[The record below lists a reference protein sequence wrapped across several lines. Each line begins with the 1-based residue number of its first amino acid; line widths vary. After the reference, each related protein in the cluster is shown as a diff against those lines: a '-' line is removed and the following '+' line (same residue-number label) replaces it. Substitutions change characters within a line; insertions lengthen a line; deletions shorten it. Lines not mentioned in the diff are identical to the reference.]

1 MIQKINIFNPFTDK
15 IVKINKFGRTAKR
28 IYKHY
33 IDSGISPDD
42 ILPSNLIYINGK
54 IKKLKTIKNFNNVRR
69 ITYAEVKNTGLGD
82 KYAYDIIKTY
92 KGQTVKLAKKF
103 ISDNIVYESEEIIY
117 LDSSG
122 LSQAFMFLRISSE
135 EHLFSPF
142 NDNLSPNQQAQLLIL
157 SLDKVDA
164 ENVEQYFLDGIS
176 HCVFTPIKNW
186 ALDKKDNCN
195 NNNTVKKYNSIL
207 NKIDKYE
214 NIYNKGVPEKDLV
227 EIVNDLQVS
236 IEIDL
241 PSTLKSDTRFLS
253 FDSQKKPLKK
263 FKFLNTRL
271 NHIELNEINNL
282 SNYIEVNQKELDDIY
297 YKNYDKFIMYKK
309 NRERLTQ
316 VITVDGVYICSNSKY
331 KEAVEYLTNKL
342 ECCKIEYNSNKN
354 LSDYIFDNLN
364 NPYMKSFIDI
374 EFDDEIK
381 PVYNFNHIDIKK
393 AYATCD
399 QCDYYKGYLGKITDF
414 RECNKIMGIGIYTI
428 TDIECNIDIINE
440 LEYLYDGNAY
450 PSPELEYFKSLGIKF
465 NIIGGCWGDCVKF
478 SIPDIMY
485 EKIEGVK
492 HYCRWYGCLMKLDKV
507 NRYQFTCKDI
517 ELAKLNAFNNEDITI
532 RSNGYKE
539 AIIEYPKKYIYH
551 QAHIASFIHGYTR
564 ITMIQQ
570 LLKFKNINQIK
581 VVNVDGIYY
590 EGDVDIMNRFCNK
603 EQKDLKYINND
614 GTYGCS
620 CENIIEF
627 PKFRNNNKI
636 EIHLGPGGSGK
647 THYNLMDSG
656 FINKLYVAPCWK
668 LAKAKQIDYT
678 YPKYNNKIKKFD
690 NVMKEL
696 IYYNNLI
703 KENYKRII
711 FPSLLNYIKNKDY
724 RVDGAVFQR
733 LLTDD
738 PQVWKKYYNLYN
750 VIIIDEISMMTDYEK
765 QKIINRFDRHKI
777 IFCGDVGFQLP
788 PIEGIEFKINNKYPI
803 INHTINY
810 RCKCDKLQNILN
822 NIRDEISKGA
832 YFYDFKKLNLPIIKL
847 DELDYIPEDLIISKT
862 NIRKDL
868 ITKKFKD
875 LEKYVV
881 LQNYNKYTNTQI
893 LLEKPPKGIK
903 HELRHAFT
911 IYSIQGETANN
922 KLFIDVNKLN
932 DIKTVYTALSRAK
945 YLNQI
950 VFFD

>member
-1 MIQKINIFNPFTDK
+1 MTQKINIYNPFTDK

-28 IYKHY
+28 IYKYY

-54 IKKLKTIKNFNNVRR
+54 IKKLKTIINYNNVRR
-69 ITYAEVKNTGLGD
+69 ITYAEVKPTGLGD

-92 KGQTVKLAKKF
+92 KGQTVKLAKKY
-103 ISDNIVYESEEIIY
+103 ISDNIVYEGEEIIY
-117 LDSSG
+117 LDSKG
-122 LSQAFMFLRISSE
+122 LSQAYMFLRISSE

-142 NDNLSPNQQAQLLIL
+142 NNNLSPNQQAQLLIL

-214 NIYNKGVPEKDLV
+214 NIYNKGVPEKDLTD
-227 EIVNDLQVS
+227 IANDLQIS

-263 FKFLNTRL
+263 FKYLNTRL

-331 KEAVEYLTNKL
+331 KEAVEDLTYKL
-342 ECCKIEYNSNKN
+342 DCCRIEYNSNKD

-428 TDIECNIDIINE
+428 TNIECNIDIINE
-440 LEYLYDGNAY
+440 LEYLFDGNAY

-465 NIIGGCWGDCVKF
+465 NIIGGCWGDCIKF
-478 SIPDIMY
+478 TIPDIMY

-517 ELAKLNAFNNEDITI
+517 ELAQLNAFNNEDITI

-590 EGDVDIMNRFCNK
+590 EGEVDIMDRFSNK

-636 EIHLGPGGSGK
+636 EVHLGCGGSGK

-656 FINKLYVAPCWK
+656 FINKLYVAPSWK
-668 LAKAKQIDYT
+668 LAKEKQLE
-678 YPKYNNKIKKFD
+678 YNIN
-690 NVMKEL
+690 
-696 IYYNNLI
+696 
-703 KENYKRII
+703 
-711 FPSLLNYIKNKDY
+711 S
-724 RVDGAVFQR
+724 AVFQR

-738 PQVWKKYYNLYN
+738 PEIWKKYYNLYN
-750 VIIIDEISMMTDYEK
+750 VIIIDEISMMTDKEK
-765 QKIINRFDRHKI
+765 EKIINRFDRHKI

-788 PIEGIEFKINNKYPI
+788 PIEGVEFKINNKYPI
-803 INHTINY
+803 INHTKNY
-810 RCKCDKLQNILN
+810 RCKCPKLLNILN
-822 NIRDEISKGA
+822 NMRKEISKGSW
-832 YFYDFKKLNLPIIKL
+832 FYDIKKLGLPIIKL
-847 DELDYIPEDLIISKT
+847 KDLDYKPQDLIISKT
-862 NIRKDL
+862 NSRKDL
-868 ITKKFKD
+868 ITATFKD

-881 LQNYNKYTNTQI
+881 LANYNKYTNTQI
-893 LLEKPPKGIK
+893 LLEKPPKGIR
-903 HELRHAFT
+903 HELRHGYT
-911 IYSIQGETANN
+911 IYSCQGETAKN
-922 KLFIDVNKLN
+922 KLFIDVKNLK
-932 DIKTVYTALSRAK
+932 DIKTIYTALSRAK
-945 YLNQI
+945 YLSQI